1 MAYRYDIHITQGT
14 TYGVAGN
21 TIIPL
26 NKAIVGS
33 WNIID
38 DRYGFKLKSAQADA
52 TWDGFVTEKDY
63 PEPRTPQDFVR
74 AVRDQKPL
82 PHRFT
87 RPQIAPT
94 FSSTS
99 ESDLVD
105 YLLRKG

>member
-52 TWDGFVTEKDY
+52 
-63 PEPRTPQDFVR
+63 
-74 AVRDQKPL
+74 
-82 PHRFT
+82 
-87 RPQIAPT
+87 I
-94 FSSTS
+94 
-99 ESDLVD
+99 
-105 YLLRKG
+105 